1 MKHVKLTA
9 TIALLLF
16 VGATVGVL
24 IAQEASQTAVESPG
38 TQLSS
43 GSSGGAMDATTLAEA
58 STQSAPAE
66 MSEADTQEPREL
78 TASDSGDIE
87 SEPLSTATVTPEAR
101 PDCVVDAIYFH
112 NTLRCHT
119 CRTIEATARAVL
131 EAEFSEGFA
140 TGQLR
145 WSAINMEEQRRFVGE
160 FDLVQ
165 PTLILVRSVRSEQ
178 ADWVALDET
187 WSLIGS
193 ELRFKTYIENETRA
207 FLAGCP

>member
-24 IAQEASQTAVESPG
+24 IAQEVSQTAVESPG

-43 GSSGGAMDATTLAEA
+43 DSPGGAMDATTSLET
-58 STQSAPAE
+58 STQSVAAE
-66 MSEADTQEPREL
+66 TSAADTQESQES
-78 TASDSGDIE
+78 TVSDSGDIQ
-87 SEPLSTATVTPEAR
+87 SEPLSTEAVSPEAQ

-119 CRTIEATARAVL
+119 CRTIEATAKTVL
-131 EAEFSEGFA
+131 EAEFSEEFA

-145 WSAINMEEQRRFVGE
+145 WSAINMEEQRHFVEE

-165 PTLILVRSVRSEQ
+165 PTLVLVRSVGDVQ
-178 ADWVALDET
+178 TDWVALGET
-187 WSLIGS
+187 WSLIRS
-193 ELRFKTYIENETRA
+193 ELRFKTYIENETGA
-207 FLAGCP
+207 FLGGCR

>member
-1 MKHVKLTA
+1 MKRMKLTA

-24 IAQEASQTAVESPG
+24 IAQEVSQTAVESPG

-43 GSSGGAMDATTLAEA
+43 DSSSGAMDATTSVET
-58 STQSAPAE
+58 STQSVATE
-66 MSEADTQEPREL
+66 MPEADAQEPQES

-87 SEPLSTATVTPEAR
+87 SEPQSTADVTPEAQ

-119 CRTIEATARAVL
+119 CRTIEATAKAVL
-131 EAEFSEGFA
+131 EAEFSEEFA
-140 TGQLR
+140 TGQVR
-145 WSAINMEEQRRFVGE
+145 WSAINMETQRHYVEE
-160 FDLVQ
+160 FDLVK
-165 PTLILVRSVRSEQ
+165 PTLVLVRSVGDVQ
-178 ADWVALDET
+178 TDWVTLDES

-193 ELRFKTYIENETRA
+193 ELRFKTYVESETRA
-207 FLAGCP
+207 FLEGCP